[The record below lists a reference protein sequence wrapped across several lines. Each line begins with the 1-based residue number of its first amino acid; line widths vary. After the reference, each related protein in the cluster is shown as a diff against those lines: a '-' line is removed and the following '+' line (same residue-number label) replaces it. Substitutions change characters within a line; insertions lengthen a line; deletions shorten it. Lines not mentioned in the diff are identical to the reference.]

1 MLKVPTKPWTLL
13 YKIRQETLPAAHEFL
28 NEWKEKAN
36 VIPNPELREQALASI
51 EAKTFHCEGGTIFGL
66 LGVEDRRRDVIR
78 FIIAYQTI
86 SDYLD
91 NLCDRSTSLEERDF
105 RSLHRS
111 MYHALTPGETPDNY
125 YEFRDDQDDGGYLAS
140 LVITCQDVLKK
151 LPGFMDVQDAMRQLS
166 AVYCDLQV
174 YKHID
179 VTKREEK
186 LENWFATHKQDLP
199 PMEWYE
205 FSACAGSTLGI
216 FCLAAYA
223 SKRKMIAEEVEEVKG
238 AYFPWVQGLHI
249 MLDYFIDQVED
260 WEEGDL
266 NFVFYYESE
275 EQMVERF
282 RYMKENAESS
292 VRSLPD
298 AKFHQMINKGLLALY
313 LSDKKVQ
320 ENKKLKRTAK
330 RFIRFGG
337 LPTAFFYL
345 NRGKI
350 ARQPQKMA

>member
-1 MLKVPTKPWTLL
+1 MKVPTKPWTLL
-13 YKIRQETLPAAHEFL
+13 YKIKQETLPVAHEFL
-28 NEWKEKAN
+28 NEWTKKADE
-36 VIPNPELREQALASI
+36 IPNAELREQALASI
-51 EAKTFHCEGGTIFGL
+51 KAKTFHCEGGTIFGL
-66 LGVEDRRRDVIR
+66 VATDARRRDVIR
-78 FIIAYQTI
+78 FIVAYQTI

-125 YEFRDDQDDGGYLAS
+125 YEFRDEQEDGGYLAS
-140 LVITCQDVLKK
+140 LVMTCQNVLEK
-151 LPGFMDVQDAMRQLS
+151 LPGFMDAQAAMRDLS

-179 VTKREEK
+179 ESKREEK
-186 LENWFATHKQDLP
+186 LEDWFAGHKQEFP
-199 PMEWYE
+199 PMTWYE

-216 FCLAAYA
+216 FCLSAYA
-223 SKRKMIAEEVEEVKG
+223 SKRKMIAQEVEEIKD

-260 WEEGDL
+260 RQEGDL

-275 EQMVERF
+275 EQMVKRF
-282 RYMKENAESS
+282 RYIKEHAEHS
-292 VRSLPD
+292 VQKLPD
-298 AKFHQMINKGLLALY
+298 AKFHQMVTKGLPALY

-320 ENKKLKRTAK
+320 ENKELKRTAK

-345 NRGKI
+345 NRGKV
-350 ARQPQKMA
+350 AKQPS